1 MIRTATLFLA
11 ALLLSSCGYNT
22 DAMLRQSV
30 GYECVEAEGEVGG
43 FLCAENG
50 QPAHWVKSIALIGQ
64 IQTARTPL
72 LDRAGNLKKS
82 QPTRTLGPTRGHNG
96 LASLL
101 NR

>member
-50 QPAHWVKSIALIGQ
+50 QPVTQVS
-64 IQTARTPL
+64 RYCY
-72 LDRAGNLKKS
+72 
-82 QPTRTLGPTRGHNG
+82 RTLGKINCLDRPDPDRQNAPVGSG
-96 LASLL
+96 G
-101 NR
+101 